1 MLDRLFPSHL
11 TDLQRGLD
19 LASRRQGL
27 LMDNLAN
34 ANVPGYK
41 RRDIDFNVQLQ
52 DEMDRPF
59 GDSGSFGRF
68 GPDDV
73 VTEEGSNR
81 TDKSSVD
88 PEQEALG
95 VAQTE
100 LRFQTI
106 SDMTASYFAGLKSVI
121 REGK

>member
-1 MLDRLFPSHL
+1 MLDRLFSSHL

-19 LASRRQGL
+19 RASQRQGL

-41 RRDIDFNVQLQ
+41 RRDVDFTVALS
-52 DEMDRPF
+52 DEM
-59 GDSGSFGRF
+59 GGLGGQNGEVEAQGSVRVDG
-68 GPDDV
+68 
-73 VTEEGSNR
+73 
-81 TDKSSVD
+81 SSVD

-106 SDMTASYFAGLKSVI
+106 SDMTAGYFANLKNAI
-121 REGK
+121 REGR

>member
-19 LASRRQGL
+19 LTAKRQGL
-27 LMDNLAN
+27 LMGNLAN

-41 RRDIDFNVQLQ
+41 RQDMDFNVTLQ
-52 DEMDRPF
+52 DEMDR
-59 GDSGSFGRF
+59 RF
-68 GPDDV
+68 GFSGPNGGGED
-73 VTEEGSNR
+73 EGSVR
-81 TDKSSVD
+81 VDGSSVD
-88 PEQEALG
+88 PETEALG

-106 SDMTASYFAGLKSVI
+106 SDLTAGYFAGLKSAI